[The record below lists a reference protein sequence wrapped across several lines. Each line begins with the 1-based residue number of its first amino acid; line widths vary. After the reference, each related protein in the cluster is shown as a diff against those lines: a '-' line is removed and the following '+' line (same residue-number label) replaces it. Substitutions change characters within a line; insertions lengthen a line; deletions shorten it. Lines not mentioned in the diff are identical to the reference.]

1 MPLSPSIEDLAGEL
15 EERGVIQLD
24 DLVSGPALD
33 LMRRGCSDLIR
44 RTEDMRYSTF
54 GWQLESDGEGG
65 GWAARAAGKE
75 CIPGKVRVVGMA
87 HEHSPELAAVPE
99 MINLNEGLVRPLHGV
114 AGDFY
119 NTYLWAKPSQ
129 VGSEKPWHQDA
140 LFLKE
145 EFYEKYEDVYTIW
158 IAVDDAREDNGCL
171 QFLPGSHR
179 ERIAYKPDGI
189 DQDDLFASPREPTL
203 DIKRLWPELT
213 PVTLP
218 RRAGSAV
225 LFGGFTAHTSA
236 PNRTDDERRAVSY
249 VYSLPRRDRGG
260 AGAAR

>member
-1 MPLSPSIEDLAGEL
+1 MPLSQSIADLAGEL

-24 DLVSGPALD
+24 DLVPEPALD

-65 GWAARAAGKE
+65 GWAARAAGRE

-99 MINLNEGLVRPLHGV
+99 LINLNEGVVRPLHGV

-119 NTYLWAKPSQ
+119 NTFLWAKPSE

-189 DQDDLFASPREPTL
+189 NQDDLFASPREPTL
-203 DIKRLWPELT
+203 DIKKIWPELT

-236 PNRTDDERRAVSY
+236 PNRSSDQRRAVSY
-249 VYSLPRRDRGG
+249 VYSLPRRDKGG
-260 AGAAR
+260 PGAAR